1 MHLETTETHASL
13 ALALVPPG
21 NILRDL
27 AMIRGRLFTLDG
39 LQGSRAWFDFPVL
52 AWLSRA
58 LDGGL
63 LASLASSFRLPLE
76 FEPLRWVGNYLS
88 MPVPAAFN
96 EALQPGLSPYILA
109 TQAPFEGD
117 IPTQGAASG
126 SETWGPGPFPAGK
139 GMICAVVDEEARSGI
154 ADGTRQAD
162 LLAQANRLA
171 GNLPRAHVYSLAL
184 VELHWYPGPNFGSS
198 WAILSSVV
206 AGRLRSASQPIP
218 VNGRQA

>member
-21 NILRDL
+21 NVLRDL
-27 AMIRGRLFTLDG
+27 AMCRGKLFTLDG

-52 AWLSRA
+52 AWLGRA

-76 FEPLRWVGNYLS
+76 FGALRWEGKYLA
-88 MPVPAAFN
+88 MPVPEGFTD
-96 EALQPGLSPYILA
+96 ALPPGLYPYILDPQLPFKGDETA
-109 TQAPFEGD
+109 TEPS
-117 IPTQGAASG
+117 SG
-126 SETWGPGPFPAGK
+126 SEKWSPGPFPAGK
-139 GMICAVVDEEARSGI
+139 GMICAMVDEAASGWNAQEASR
-154 ADGTRQAD
+154 AE

-171 GNLPRAHVYSLAL
+171 GSLPRAHVYSLAL

-206 AGRLRSASQPIP
+206 AGKLRSAGRPVA
-218 VNGRQA
+218 VNGRTA

>member
-21 NILRDL
+21 NVLRDL
-27 AMIRGRLFTLDG
+27 AMCRGRLFTLNG

-52 AWLSRA
+52 AWLGRA

-76 FEPLRWVGNYLS
+76 FGALRWEGRFLAL
-88 MPVPAAFN
+88 PVPAGFN
-96 EALQPGLSPYILA
+96 EAMQPGLSSYILDSK
-109 TQAPFEGD
+109 TPTEGD
-117 IPTQGAASG
+117 ASTPESAAG
-126 SETWGPGPFPAGK
+126 SETWSLGPFPAGK
-139 GMICAVVDEEARSGI
+139 GMICAVMDEETSSGNAHEARRI
-154 ADGTRQAD
+154 E
-162 LLAQANRLA
+162 LLAQANKLT
-171 GNLPRAHVYSLAL
+171 GSLPRAHVYSLAL

-206 AGRLRSASQPIP
+206 AGRLRSAGKQIP
-218 VNGRQA
+218 VNGRTT